1 MTPGGY
7 EVDVGGRER
16 MTPGGYEVDV
26 GGRER
31 MTPGRYEVDA
41 GGRQRVPYLNN
52 KLTSL
57 SSTLPLDIYEI
68 EST

>member
-7 EVDVGGRER
+7 EVDVQGRER
-16 MTPGGYEVDV
+16 
-26 GGRER
+26 
-31 MTPGRYEVDA
+31 
-41 GGRQRVPYLNN
+41 VPHLNN

-57 SSTLPLDIYEI
+57 SSTLLLDRGPDIYEI